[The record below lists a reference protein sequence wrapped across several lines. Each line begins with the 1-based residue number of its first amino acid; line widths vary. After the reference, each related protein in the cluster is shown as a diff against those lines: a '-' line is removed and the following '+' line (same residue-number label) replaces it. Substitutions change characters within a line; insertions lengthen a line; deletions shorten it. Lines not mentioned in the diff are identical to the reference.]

1 MGRQM
6 LNRREFLKL
15 SAVLSAGAVI
25 ALSSPA
31 QVLAW
36 DQTPPRVRPIL
47 QYHGHSRSGC
57 AFRPELTDIW
67 AGGGAQLPDMI

>member
-1 MGRQM
+1 M

-25 ALSSPA
+25 ALSSTA

-36 DQTPPRVRPIL
+36 DKTPPRIKPIL
-47 QYHGHSRSGC
+47 HYRGHSRSGC

-67 AGGGAQLPDMI
+67 AGGGAQLPDTI